1 MWFVEISVSFV
12 AIFALADRLAA
23 VATDDWFGA
32 VRLPTSATLLAV
44 LLVVRLQSGIT
55 TVHNHS
61 SVTTDSGV
69 GRGGGDNSECLP
81 VRSEE
86 KFQGRPRPYVIS
98 KLSCFVICI
107 LYNK

>member
-32 VRLPTSATLLAV
+32 VRLPTSAALLAV

-69 GRGGGDNSECLP
+69 GRGGGTTVNVCPSDLKKNFR
-81 VRSEE
+81 V
-86 KFQGRPRPYVIS
+86 GRGPT
-98 KLSCFVICI
+98 
-107 LYNK
+107 